1 MSIKD
6 VASYNYYY
14 YTTESK
20 LKHKSSSGEMAVAQK
35 QDEKVSYSYVGLI
48 IAGSYELTITNRS
61 ELINGFLNYYYNLFE
76 Q

>member
-1 MSIKD
+1 M
-6 VASYNYYY
+6 
-14 YTTESK
+14 
-20 LKHKSSSGEMAVAQK
+20 AQK

-48 IAGSYELTITNRS
+48 IAGSYELTITNRL